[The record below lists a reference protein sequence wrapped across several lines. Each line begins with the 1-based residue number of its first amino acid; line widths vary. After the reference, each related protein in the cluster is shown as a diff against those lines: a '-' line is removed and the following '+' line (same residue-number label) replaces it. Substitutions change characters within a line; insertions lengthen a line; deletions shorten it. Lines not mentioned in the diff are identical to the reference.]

1 MNKQLFKIADIV
13 TAHLQ
18 DMKSIGLTE
27 GKMGLVLFYYE
38 FSRYL
43 SLEID
48 NHLANNLL
56 DEVLSKAGKVGNNGI
71 ELGLAGIGWGINY
84 LIRNEFVEVTEDALI
99 DLEYN
104 LFSGES
110 VDFGINFSM
119 LSPAVYLLSKYG
131 GKEMLENY
139 DVYVLALLN
148 TCRYYCLSI
157 YDNKKKPLDLINS
170 MLYFLLGLKKQ
181 NVHVWEADKLIWKI
195 LTYLIDYKDIEK
207 DIYGDTVILFN
218 LLHQMPDITP
228 LKKEVMARLSNLKD
242 KDWSIE
248 AYRKI
253 LWQQILFSQWSD
265 NAIIP
270 EIDKLL
276 YLIENENPKSKGIWV
291 PLGIYLMNMNKFRK
305 V

>member
-131 GKEMLENY
+131 GKEMLGNY

-195 LTYLIDYKDIEK
+195 LTYLLDYKDIEK

-218 LLHQMPDITP
+218 LLHQMPDSTF

-270 EIDKLL
+270 EFDKLL
-276 YLIENENPKSKGIWV
+276 YLIENENPNSKGICV

>member
-18 DMKSIGLTE
+18 DMKSIGLAE
-27 GKMGLVLFYYE
+27 GKMGVVLFYYE

-99 DLEYN
+99 DLEYS

-195 LTYLIDYKDIEK
+195 LTYLLDYKDIEK

-218 LLHQMPDITP
+218 LLHQMPDSTF

-276 YLIENENPKSKGIWV
+276 YLIDNEIQDLKGICV
-291 PLGIYLMNMNKFRK
+291 PLGIYLMNMNKSKK

>member
-18 DMKSIGLTE
+18 DMKSIGLIE

-131 GKEMLENY
+131 GKEMLGNY

-195 LTYLIDYKDIEK
+195 LTYLLDYKDIEK

-218 LLHQMPDITP
+218 LLHQMPDSTF

-276 YLIENENPKSKGIWV
+276 YLIDNEIQDLKGICV
-291 PLGIYLMNMNKFRK
+291 PLGIYLMNMNKSKK

>member
-71 ELGLAGIGWGINY
+71 ELGLAGIGCGINY

-119 LSPAVYLLSKYG
+119 LSPPVYLLSKYG
-131 GKEMLENY
+131 GKEMLGNY
-139 DVYVLALLN
+139 DVYVLTLLN

-170 MLYFLLGLKKQ
+170 MLYFLLELKKQ

-195 LTYLIDYKDIEK
+195 LTYLLDYKDIEK

-218 LLHQMPDITP
+218 LLHQMPDTTP
-228 LKKEVMARLSNLKD
+228 LKKEVMARLSNLED

-270 EIDKLL
+270 EVDKLL
-276 YLIENENPKSKGIWV
+276 YLIDNEIQDLKGIWV
-291 PLGIYLMNMNKFRK
+291 PLGIYLMNMNKFKK